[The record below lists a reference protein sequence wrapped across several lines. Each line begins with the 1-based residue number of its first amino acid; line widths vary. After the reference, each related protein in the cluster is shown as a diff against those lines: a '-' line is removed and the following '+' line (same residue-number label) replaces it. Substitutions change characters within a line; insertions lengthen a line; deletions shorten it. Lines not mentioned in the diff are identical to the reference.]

1 MPDFDEPYQPT
12 SIRQQMTLSLYEPTQ
27 FDRIWSMVHWQ
38 LENQIK
44 SNRLFKE
51 GILRGLP
58 HQLTKIET
66 EREKNPIIASQ
77 LEQENLAYLI
87 DLSIE
92 HIKDQVPPLEMTNL
106 NLAQKQQKG
115 NRSIYLSA
123 LLSIAQIEHE
133 VYFASAAQV
142 QKWFEPDLLTLDD
155 YSYPLVR
162 IQNQWY
168 DLQMGKSL
176 PNVLP
181 MSLLGGKAV
190 KIYAF
195 RKEASD
201 LTQAEFMEIEKIV
214 ENEYWMDLDFQILK
228 NRKLQIKVQ
237 QRFQGEQ
244 AVYFDQKIKQDPNHQ
259 ELRNLLSTD
268 WNRWIGRH
276 DLSQLKVTFEK
287 GILTFNYH
295 IQSKIEAP
303 IRFPLNANQ
312 WQRKFAS
319 LKDRKHDLYLPK
331 QTQHLRLKIACEDE
345 GEIQKIKQ
353 AFEKRM
359 NGNAQSWQHE
369 KVRFLLKAGDLK
381 AGDLKA
387 GWMLEADWE
396 LKGGVVRAEDY
407 AGWKNIIKQI
417 DQEEYLDID

>member
-1 MPDFDEPYQPT
+1 
-12 SIRQQMTLSLYEPTQ
+12 
-27 FDRIWSMVHWQ
+27 
-38 LENQIK
+38 
-44 SNRLFKE
+44 
-51 GILRGLP
+51 
-58 HQLTKIET
+58 
-66 EREKNPIIASQ
+66 
-77 LEQENLAYLI
+77 
-87 DLSIE
+87 
-92 HIKDQVPPLEMTNL
+92 
-106 NLAQKQQKG
+106 
-115 NRSIYLSA
+115 
-123 LLSIAQIEHE
+123 
-133 VYFASAAQV
+133 
-142 QKWFEPDLLTLDD
+142 
-155 YSYPLVR
+155 
-162 IQNQWY
+162 
-168 DLQMGKSL
+168 MGKSL